1 MKSNIIKTL
10 AAAALAGALASPI
23 LNAMTNE
30 EKEYL
35 NLYGMV
41 VCEQSGAKQLGFN
54 DEEMAAFIEG
64 LKAYQAGK
72 AFPENAAEIG
82 PKMQAFLEQRA
93 AKIMDEQLAKTKAE
107 NDAFWAKLKE
117 NKNVKFE
124 PSGLGYEIIKQ
135 GEGLPKESSIVE
147 VDYVGTLINGTEF
160 DSSKKTG
167 KPAKFPLA
175 QVIPG
180 FREGLQKIGK
190 GGKIRLYI
198 PAKLGYGNQAVGA
211 IPAGSTL
218 IFDVDMIGFEEAPA
232 VAPSPMPAA
241 EPINID
247 AAKPAEK

>member
-10 AAAALAGALASPI
+10 ASAALFGAFASPI

-64 LKAYQAGK
+64 LKAYQSGK
-72 AFPENAAEIG
+72 PFPENAAEIG

-93 AKIMDEQLAKTKAE
+93 AKLMDEQLAKTNKE
-107 NDAFWAKLKE
+107 NDEFWAKLAE
-117 NKNVKFE
+117 NKNVKIE

-160 DSSKKTG
+160 DSSKKAG

-218 IFDVDMIGFEEAPA
+218 IFDVDMIGFEDIP
-232 VAPSPMPAA
+232 VTTAPSV
-241 EPINID
+241 EPVKAD
-247 AAKPAEK
+247 DVKPAEK

>member
-10 AAAALAGALASPI
+10 AGAALFGAFASPI

-35 NLYGMV
+35 NLYGMLL
-41 VCEQSGAKQLGFN
+41 CEQSGAKQLRFN

-64 LKAYQAGK
+64 LKAYQSGK
-72 AFPENAAEIG
+72 TFPENAAEIV

-93 AKIMDEQLAKTKAE
+93 AKIMDEELAKTNKE
-107 NDAFWAKLKE
+107 NDEFWAKLAE
-117 NKNVKFE
+117 NKNVKIE
-124 PSGLGYEIIKQ
+124 PSGLGFEIIEQ
-135 GEGLPKESSIVE
+135 GEGLPNEGSIVE

-160 DSSKKTG
+160 DSSKKAG

-180 FREGLQKIGK
+180 FREGLQKVGK

-198 PAKLGYGNQAVGA
+198 PAKLGYGNQAVGT

-218 IFDVDMIGFEEAPA
+218 IFEVDMIGFEDAPA
-232 VAPSPMPAA
+232 AAPAA
-241 EPINID
+241 TVEPINLD
-247 AAKPAEK
+247 DVKPAEK

>member
-72 AFPENAAEIG
+72 GFPENAAEIG

-93 AKIMDEQLAKTKAE
+93 AKIMDEQLAKVKAE
-107 NDAFWAKLKE
+107 SDAFWAKLAE
-117 NKNVKFE
+117 NKDVKIE

-135 GEGLPKESSIVE
+135 GEGLPNEGSIVE

-160 DSSKKTG
+160 DSSKKAG
-167 KPAKFPLA
+167 KPVKFPLA

-198 PAKLGYGNQAVGA
+198 PAKLGYGNQALGT

-218 IFDVDMIGFEEAPA
+218 IFDVDMVGFEDAPA
-232 VAPSPMPAA
+232 VAPSPMPSA
-241 EPINID
+241 EPINI
-247 AAKPAEK
+247 APEPAEK